1 MAQTKRISGNYTIDP
16 TGTFSVLANTTIT
29 GDLTV
34 TGTQTTI
41 SSTDLAIKDRMIVL
55 NQWETGAGITGTYA
69 GIEVE
74 RGSATNVILRFNE
87 TTDTW
92 QFTNNGSTYGDILTT
107 ALPSDL
113 DVNGNNIISSV
124 SNQDIQ
130 LVPSGTGRVTMTG
143 PIKLNDL
150 ASTPSSATSATLV
163 YGGTAGGG
171 GTGVYFVDGSISDE
185 LVSKSK
191 AIVYGLIF

>member
-55 NQWETGAGITGTYA
+55 NQGETGAGITGTYA

-74 RGSATNVILRFNE
+74 RGSATNVVLRFNE

-107 ALPSDL
+107 ALPADL

>member
-55 NQWETGAGITGTYA
+55 NQGETGAGITGTYA

-74 RGSATNVILRFNE
+74 RGSATNVVLRFNE

-92 QFTNNGSTYGDILTT
+92 QFTNNGSTYGDILSTKLT
-107 ALPSDL
+107 GDL
-113 DVNGNNIISSV
+113 DTNGYNLTSGT
-124 SNQDIQ
+124 SNQDIN
-130 LVPSGTGRVTMTG
+130 LIPNGTGRVG
-143 PIKLNDL
+143 IEGALKLNDQGS
-150 ASTPSSATSATLV
+150 APASATGATLL
-163 YGGTAGGG
+163 YAGTAGGG
-171 GTGVYFVDGSISDE
+171 GSGVFFVDGSTSDE

>member
-55 NQWETGAGITGTYA
+55 NQGETGAGITGTYA

-74 RGSATNVILRFNE
+74 RGSATNVVLRFNE

-92 QFTNNGSTYGDILTT
+92 QFTNNGSTYGDILSTT
-107 ALPSDL
+107 LTGDL
-113 DVNGNNIISSV
+113 DTNGYNLTSGT
-124 SNQDIQ
+124 SNQDIN
-130 LVPSGTGRVTMTG
+130 LIPNGTGRVG
-143 PIKLNDL
+143 IEGALKLNDQGS
-150 ASTPSSATSATLV
+150 APASATGATLL
-163 YGGTAGGG
+163 YAGTAGGG
-171 GTGVYFVDGSISDE
+171 GSGVFFVDGSTSDE

>member
-55 NQWETGAGITGTYA
+55 NQGETGAGITGTYA

-74 RGSATNVILRFNE
+74 RGSATNVVLRFNE

-92 QFTNNGSTYGDILTT
+92 QFTNNGSTYGDILSTT
-107 ALPSDL
+107 LTGDL
-113 DVNGNNIISSV
+113 DTNGYNLTSGT
-124 SNQDIQ
+124 SNQDIN
-130 LVPSGTGRVTMTG
+130 LIPNGTGRVG
-143 PIKLNDL
+143 IEGALKLNNQG
-150 ASTPSSATSATLV
+150 STPASATGATLL
-163 YGGTAGGG
+163 YAGTAGGG
-171 GTGVYFVDGSISDE
+171 GSGVFFVDGSTSDE